1 MAVDV
6 LVLNTAVTD
15 LRRPDFEFVDKLVGK
30 GGLAKCETDDMPSFS
45 QQQIKEWIEQGFAT
59 AGGPGNSAPL
69 IARTG
74 LKVAVGANLGRGE
87 YGGLDAQGRFFYDV
101 MTANG
106 IDMSATFIHSDLP
119 TGTTFI
125 HSTTGEDRGGI
136 AYFRNAND
144 DFDFGIFR
152 KAVERLGPRIV
163 YYMYSGLSERGDANG
178 GQDLAEFI
186 KWCRSK
192 GAITI
197 VDSHTLTSNPHELIK
212 AGKPV
217 QEYRLLEP
225 LLPEVDLFFTSCDE
239 AKMIENT
246 IGAKRAWEKFT
257 EHENNIHFLDFLTG
271 RFWLTP
277 LEILERDKKVSNGTR
292 RFLTGQG
299 EKRTRLFGVTVS
311 YGAYEKHVYCD
322 GQIGGPNEIESR
334 FMAGE
339 VVDLVG
345 AGDSFRAGLL
355 TYVAR
360 HLDKFKD
367 GSMNFT
373 EAVQMGNLFA
383 SLYIKAPLNDRYG
396 NIKGYD
402 KMLKVVRSKVT
413 YPSLQALQDALR

>member
-1 MAVDV
+1 MATDV

-15 LRRPDFEFVDKLVGK
+15 LRRPDFEFADALVGK
-30 GGLAKCETDDMPSFS
+30 GGLAKCKTEDMPSYS
-45 QQQIKEWIEQGFAT
+45 QQQIKEWIEQSFAT
-59 AGGPGNSAPL
+59 AGGPGNTAPL

-74 LKVAVGANLGRGE
+74 LKVAVGVNLGRGD
-87 YGGLDAQGRFFYDV
+87 YNGLDAQGRFFYDV
-101 MTANG
+101 MAANE
-106 IDMSATFIHSDLP
+106 IDMSATFIHPSLH

-125 HSTTGEDRGGI
+125 HSSTGQDRGGI
-136 AYFRNAND
+136 AYFPNANN
-144 DFDFGIFR
+144 DFDFKIFQ
-152 KAVERLGPRIV
+152 KAVERLEPKIV
-163 YYMYSGLSERGDANG
+163 YYMYSGLSDRGDANG
-178 GQDLAEFI
+178 GRDLAEFI

-197 VDSHTLTSNPHELIK
+197 VDSHTLTSNPQELIK
-212 AGKPV
+212 SGKPV
-217 QEYRLLEP
+217 KEYRLLEP

-246 IGAKRAWEKFT
+246 LGTKRAWEKFT

-271 RFWLTP
+271 RFW
-277 LEILERDKKVSNGTR
+277 RN
-292 RFLTGQG
+292 
-299 EKRTRLFGVTVS
+299 EKRNRLFGVTVS

-322 GQIGGPNEIESR
+322 GRIGGPNEIKSR

-355 TYVAR
+355 TYIAC
-360 HLDKFKD
+360 HLDKFRD
-367 GSMNFT
+367 GSINFV

-396 NIKGYD
+396 NIKAYD
-402 KMLKVVRSKVT
+402 KMLKVVRSEVD
-413 YPSLQALQDALR
+413 YPSLQALQDALS